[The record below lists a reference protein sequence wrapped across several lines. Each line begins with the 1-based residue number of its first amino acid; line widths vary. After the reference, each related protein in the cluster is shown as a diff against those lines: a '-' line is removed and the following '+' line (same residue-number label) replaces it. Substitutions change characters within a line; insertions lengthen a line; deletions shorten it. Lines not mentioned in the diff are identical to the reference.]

1 MPYESLFQP
10 PELICKY
17 LEFVDF
23 QKKLSP
29 HSLRAYALDL
39 LQLFQLSNKCSLH
52 GPKLDKTETYHW
64 QLVLSQIKPLT
75 YRDLQG
81 LLKNSLQNWPHLDP
95 KSRKRKISS
104 LRSFLN
110 WLKTEQQM
118 DLEIILPVDRGSQR
132 KLPHYI
138 SVDECMSV
146 VSHLKALESSEK
158 LSHQQQR
165 LLFYLLYGCG
175 LRVSE
180 ACQIQWEEIDF
191 SQRTIRIIGKR
202 DKERVAILPLPVAQQ
217 LQNGNR
223 RSIFIWGPKALPT
236 RTAYERIK
244 QLGQSV
250 GLMQPL
256 HPHALRHSFAT
267 HLLNGGTD
275 LRVLQQ
281 LLGHQS
287 LSATELYTHLDID
300 QLAASM
306 ERFHPLSAGNKTPKL

>member
-1 MPYESLFQP
+1 MPNESLYLP

-17 LEFVDF
+17 LEFIDF
-23 QKKLSP
+23 SKNLSS
-29 HSLRAYALDL
+29 HSIRAYALDL

-52 GPKLDKTETYHW
+52 GPKLDKAEAYTW
-64 QLVLSQIKPLT
+64 KFLIKPLKPVT
-75 YRDLQG
+75 YKGLRD

-110 WLKTEQQM
+110 WLKTDQQV
-118 DLEIILPVDRGSQR
+118 DLQIILPVDRGHQR
-132 KLPHYI
+132 KLPHYV

-146 VSHLKALESSEK
+146 VCHLMSLESSEK
-158 LSHQQQR
+158 LVHHQQR

-180 ACQIQWEEIDF
+180 ACQIRWQDIKLP
-191 SQRTIRIIGKR
+191 QRTIRILGKGN
-202 DKERVAILPLPVAQQ
+202 KERMAILPHPVAQQ
-217 LQNGNR
+217 LEQENNR
-223 RSIFIWGPKALPT
+223 STFIWGPKPLPT
-236 RTAYERIK
+236 RTAYDRI
-244 QLGQSV
+244 QRLGQSV

-267 HLLNGGTD
+267 HLMNGGTD

-300 QLAASM
+300 QLAVSM
-306 ERFHPLSAGNKTPKL
+306 ERFHPLSAQAKTPKP

>member
-1 MPYESLFQP
+1 MSHKSLFQP

-17 LEFVDF
+17 LEFIDF
-23 QKKLSP
+23 QKKLSA
-29 HSLRAYALDL
+29 HSIRAYALDL
-39 LQLFQLSNKCSLH
+39 LQLFQLSHKCSLH
-52 GPKLDKTETYHW
+52 GPKLDKTEKYRWEFT
-64 QLVLSQIKPLT
+64 LNQIKSIT
-75 YRDLQG
+75 YIDLQA

-110 WLKTEQQM
+110 WLKSEEQI
-118 DLEIILPVDRGSQR
+118 DLEIVLPTDRGHQR

-146 VSHLKALESSEK
+146 VSHLRALESSDK
-158 LSHQQQR
+158 LSHHQQR

-180 ACQIQWEEIDF
+180 ACQIRWEDIDL
-191 SQRTIRIIGKR
+191 SQRTIRILGKR
-202 DKERVAILPLPVAQQ
+202 DKERMAVLPLPVAQM
-217 LQNGNR
+217 LQKRNGG
-223 RSIFIWGPKALPT
+223 SSYIWGPNSLPT
-236 RTAYERIK
+236 RTAYDRIK

-306 ERFHPLSAGNKTPKL
+306 ERFHPLSAGTKTPKP